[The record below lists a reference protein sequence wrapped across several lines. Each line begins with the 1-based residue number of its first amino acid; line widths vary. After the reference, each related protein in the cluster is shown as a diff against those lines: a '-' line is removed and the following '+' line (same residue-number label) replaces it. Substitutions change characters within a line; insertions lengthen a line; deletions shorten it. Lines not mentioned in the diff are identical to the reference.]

1 MIGFEGVEVP
11 ATGAWAALR
20 VRDIRLYVIG
30 LALSLFGD
38 SIFLVVAGIWVKDL
52 TGSDGAAGMVNFCI
66 WAPSLVGPLF
76 ALVADRVPRRRLLV
90 VVNLGA
96 AVALLPLVLVD
107 GAGLVWVV
115 FAVMAVYGVV
125 YALIGAAEPALMST
139 LIPEEHLG
147 GYNSAR
153 LTLSEGFKLLGPA
166 AGAALFALYGGP
178 TVAVVDAVTFV
189 AAAVALS
196 LMAFREPPL
205 APARESRGREL
216 RAGIDRIVGFLPL
229 RRLVIGSAVVF
240 GFGGLLTSYA
250 YAVVEQ
256 GLGRPPEFVG
266 VVVTAQG
273 LGSVLGGLVAPSL
286 MRRRG
291 EVALVGTGMLVAA
304 TGCLLTASPPSL
316 WLILLGAAL
325 RGFGLPW
332 LLIGTTT
339 LIQRTTPNEL
349 QGRTGSAAFTASF
362 IPSTLAIPVGAVLVE
377 VVHYRVLFATAVVGM
392 AAAAGYALR
401 SRRDVLPR
409 AGETKPGEVEPMDP

>member
-1 MIGFEGVEVP
+1 MP
-11 ATGAWAALR
+11 ATSAWAALR
-20 VRDIRLYVIG
+20 VRDIRLYMIG
-30 LALSLFGD
+30 LTLSLFGD
-38 SIFLVVAGIWVKDL
+38 SVFLVVAGIWVKDL

-76 ALVADRVPRRRLLV
+76 ALLADRVPRRRLLV
-90 VVNLGA
+90 IVNLGA
-96 AVALLPLVLVD
+96 AAALLPLVVVD
-107 GAGLVWVV
+107 RAGLVWVV
-115 FAVMAVYGVV
+115 FAVMSIYGIV
-125 YALIGAAEPALMST
+125 YALIGAAEPALMAT
-139 LIPEEHLG
+139 LVPEEHLG

-166 AGAALFALYGGP
+166 AGAALFARYGGP
-178 TVAVVDAVTFV
+178 AVAVVDAVTFL

-205 APARESRGREL
+205 TPVRKSWGREL
-216 RAGIDRIVGFLPL
+216 RAGIDRIVEFVPL
-229 RRLVIGSAVVF
+229 RRLVISSAVVF

-256 GLGRPPEFVG
+256 GLGRAPEFVG

-286 MRRRG
+286 LRRRG
-291 EVALVGTGMLVAA
+291 EVALAGTGMLVAA
-304 TGCLLTASPPSL
+304 TGCLLTALPPSP

-339 LIQRTTPNEL
+339 LIQRTTPDEL
-349 QGRTGSAAFTASF
+349 QGRTGSAAFTAAF
-362 IPSTLAIPVGAVLVE
+362 IPSTLAIPVGAVLVGI
-377 VVHYRVLFATAVVGM
+377 VHYRVLFAVAVVGM
-392 AAAAGYALR
+392 AAAAGHALR
-401 SRRDVLPR
+401 SRGDAVPR
-409 AGETKPGEVEPMDP
+409 AGGTKRDQVEPMDP